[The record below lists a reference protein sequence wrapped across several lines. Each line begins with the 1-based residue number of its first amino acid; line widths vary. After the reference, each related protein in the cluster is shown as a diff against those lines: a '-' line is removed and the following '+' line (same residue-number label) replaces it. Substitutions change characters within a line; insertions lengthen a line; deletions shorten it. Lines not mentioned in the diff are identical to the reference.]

1 VATPSDGDAAS
12 NADRAPNA
20 SAVTTGT
27 RIPVDRG
34 RPVYLGACRIDI
46 VRRAG
51 TRPLLTDASLART
64 IARAL
69 EAAGAPAPVSLT
81 AVLTDDEELAEL
93 NQAHL
98 GVEGP
103 TDVLSFPMLVPALFP
118 PHPGQEPAPRA
129 AETAAGPAP
138 IRGTR
143 THLGDIAISV
153 ERAVY
158 QAESGSGGQTGNVRW
173 SPADELR
180 LLATH
185 GTLHLCGWDH
195 AAPGEEA
202 AMRALEQRLLAD
214 ERR

>member
-1 VATPSDGDAAS
+1 VARPSDGGAVS
-12 NADRAPNA
+12 NADRTP
-20 SAVTTGT
+20 SAATTAI

-69 EAAGAPAPVSLT
+69 EAAGAPAPASLT
-81 AVLTDDEELAEL
+81 VVLTDDEELADL
-93 NQAHL
+93 NHAHL
-98 GVEGP
+98 DLEGP
-103 TDVLSFPMLVPALFP
+103 TDVLSFPMLVPASFP
-118 PHPGQEPAPRA
+118 PHPGREPGPQA
-129 AETAAGPAP
+129 AKTAAGPAP
-138 IRGTR
+138 IPGTR

-153 ERAVY
+153 ERAAD
-158 QAESGSGGQTGNVRW
+158 QAESGYGGQSGNVRW

-185 GTLHLCGWDH
+185 GTLHICGWDH

-202 AMRALEQRLLAD
+202 AMRALEQRLLAE